1 MAPREAVEEFIRI
14 LRHGV
19 LPRTTAVRADASE
32 VATAAKAT

>member
-14 LRHGV
+14 LRPGYC
-19 LPRTTAVRADASE
+19 PGRGVRADASE